1 MNPASPSVRLLATV
15 LLVSL
20 WLLPTSAWAD
30 GPWFAEYKEAQTV
43 AQREGKD
50 LLIDF
55 GGSDWC
61 GPCQWLKT
69 RILSR
74 PEFSERAAK

>member
-1 MNPASPSVRLLATV
+1 MNHSSPSVRLVATALLASV
-15 LLVSL
+15 
-20 WLLPTSAWAD
+20 WLPASARAE
-30 GPWFAEYKEAQTV
+30 GPWFAEYEEARAV